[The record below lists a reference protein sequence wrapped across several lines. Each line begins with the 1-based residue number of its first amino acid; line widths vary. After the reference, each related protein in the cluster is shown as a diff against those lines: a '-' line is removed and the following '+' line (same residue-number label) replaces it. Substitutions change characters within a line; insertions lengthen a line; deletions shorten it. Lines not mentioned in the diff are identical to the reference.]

1 MLQKTCHM
9 MDWLLVKGTL
19 MGSLL
24 TVQFSRLK
32 SAKLA
37 TSKGGPMHGLKTAK
51 NDFLA
56 IKSHLCSLASSRKL

>member
-1 MLQKTCHM
+1 MLQKILLTCHM
-9 MDWLLVKGTL
+9 MVWLLVKGTL

-51 NDFLA
+51 
-56 IKSHLCSLASSRKL
+56 KK